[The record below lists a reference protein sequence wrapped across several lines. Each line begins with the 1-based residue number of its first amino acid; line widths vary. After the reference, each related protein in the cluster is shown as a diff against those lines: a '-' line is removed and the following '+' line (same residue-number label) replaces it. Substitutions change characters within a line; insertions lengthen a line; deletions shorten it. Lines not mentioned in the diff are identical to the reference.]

1 MTRGADVVVVDD
13 SAICRQRLRSI
24 IEGDGDLR
32 VSGEVRAG
40 AEVLPTLDRLRPAVL
55 VTDLVMPDM
64 NGIEVVREVMARHP
78 LPIIVV
84 SGAGI
89 AESTAFEATRS
100 GALEVA
106 TKPAR
111 GDLRAAAALREAIRR
126 VRDVPVVR
134 HPGRWSLPARAA
146 ASAPLLEAEGAAP
159 RVLGL
164 GASAGGPAA
173 IVDLVALLA
182 PERAPPVVVAQHLA
196 LGQVTGFA
204 RFLAERCRLEVVICR
219 GMTPLRPGRL
229 VLPDDGMHLV
239 VLGRDT
245 AGVVRPDA
253 GTLLVPSVDVLF
265 TSLARS
271 FGGAAAAAVLSGIGS
286 DGAQGLAALRAK
298 GALTFAQDEA
308 SSAVYGMPRAA
319 AEAARF
325 RLAPPDIARVVAA
338 RCGQRDSDGAPR

>member
-106 TKPAR
+106 TKPAL

-134 HPGRWSLPARAA
+134 HPGRWSVPARAA

-164 GASAGGPAA
+164 GASAGGPRRRRSGGPARSGASATGGGGATLAGSGDGVRAFLGGTMPSRGGDLSGDDAA
-173 IVDLVALLA
+173 ASGA
-182 PERAPPVVVAQHLA
+182 TGAAGRRHASGRA
-196 LGQVTGFA
+196 GA
-204 RFLAERCRLEVVICR
+204 RHRRCRPSRRRHPLGAQRGRPLHQPRPQLRRGRRRRRSCR
-219 GMTPLRPGRL
+219 
-229 VLPDDGMHLV
+229 
-239 VLGRDT
+239 
-245 AGVVRPDA
+245 
-253 GTLLVPSVDVLF
+253 
-265 TSLARS
+265 
-271 FGGAAAAAVLSGIGS
+271 GIGS